1 MKGALIFRVQMKGA
15 SIVLK
20 IEATVDWVEMNRAWT
35 VRAPMNGQLEFQWIE
50 LLNIEFKLIEQ
61 QKLES

>member
-1 MKGALIFRVQMKGA
+1 MKGA

-20 IEATVDWVEMNRAWT
+20 NEATVDWVEMNRAWT